1 APECWRGLADLTVI
15 YVTGFTEMFTLLP
28 RLGVVGSSPNMN
40 VEPVAALLL
49 AWPILGQAMAPVQWL
64 GALLVVGAV
73 MVLGLRKR

>member
-1 APECWRGLADLTVI
+1 
-15 YVTGFTEMFTLLP
+15 
-28 RLGVVGSSPNMN
+28 

-64 GALLVVGAV
+64 GAVLVVGAV